1 MLAFSR
7 SFAETE
13 YPNEIIKGG
22 MPIKR
27 LLPFFLPDLKA
38 YVLLFWLRR
47 SVKFCCWFARDVIKV
62 LLVQLRMK
70 FPVFQNRS
78 SQDPEDALG
87 RMDRA
92 VYDRNHRL
100 SAGLSVSAEFGRVQ
114 GALILTQGNGKF
126 LRIKHVVESSLP
138 IPESVASGC
147 REVVGGRI
155 KEVGI
160 ISQFASDLAEIQA
173 NVIERLKCQAGRYV
187 DRVLAVSLSDPG
199 VWDRDFDGKISYSSF
214 SDAAKLA
221 EICGVSVI
229 DAYPS
234 RDLAVGGTGKTLES
248 LPYWMMLADRN
259 SKIASESR
267 FLVSV
272 GGDCHSYFLPA
283 SDGLD
288 AEVPLIQRYPTV
300 GVSFLELCFE
310 QQFPDVDWGTRW
322 NQMYVDGLLVDELLR
337 QWHKAI
343 GQGPD
348 NPTEV
353 ASRMAEMTANYL
365 QKYPDQ
371 ISNVVR
377 TGIRFISEQC
387 IERLVPNEAENFT
400 SESTEQAA
408 NQIRIHDQTCST
420 PSFSRFLVDVPQRFE
435 PAFLNQ
441 FSQLLGSPHV
451 AAAKEV
457 IDGMEDLQPV
467 VAAVLGLLHIDQ
479 MPANVPWLSGADCQ
493 RILGRVNP
501 GRPSNWRQLIRAMA
515 DFQPAPMKL
524 KDAI

>member
-1 MLAFSR
+1 
-7 SFAETE
+7 
-13 YPNEIIKGG
+13 
-22 MPIKR
+22 
-27 LLPFFLPDLKA
+27 
-38 YVLLFWLRR
+38 
-47 SVKFCCWFARDVIKV
+47 
-62 LLVQLRMK
+62 MK
-70 FPVFQNRS
+70 FPIFQNRS
-78 SQDPEDALG
+78 PQDPEDALG

-92 VYDRNHRL
+92 VDDRHHRL
-100 SAGLSVSAEFGRVQ
+100 SAGLSVSEEFKSVQ
-114 GALILTQGNGKF
+114 GALVLTQGNGKF

-138 IPESVASGC
+138 IPESVAIGC
-147 REVVGGRI
+147 REVVEGSI
-155 KEVGI
+155 KDVGTV
-160 ISQFASDLAEIQA
+160 SQLASDLAEIQA
-173 NVIERLKCQAGRYV
+173 NVIEHLKCQAGRYV

-229 DAYPS
+229 DSYPS

-259 SKIASESR
+259 SKIASQSR
-267 FLVSV
+267 FLVSI
-272 GGDCHSYFLPA
+272 GSLCHSYYLPA

-288 AEVPLIQRYPTV
+288 ADVPLVQRYPTV

-310 QQFPDVDWGTRW
+310 QQFPNIDWNTRW

-337 QWHKAI
+337 QWQQAV
-343 GQGPD
+343 GTGPD
-348 NPTEV
+348 DPEELSTYL
-353 ASRMAEMTANYL
+353 AEMTGSYL
-365 QKYPDQ
+365 QEYPDQ

-387 IERLVPNEAENFT
+387 VGKLVPTEDQQDAP
-400 SESTEQAA
+400 ESPAQAVS
-408 NQIRIHDQTCST
+408 QFRIHDQND
-420 PSFSRFLVDVPQRFE
+420 PPAMLSRFLVDAPNRIE
-435 PAFLNQ
+435 AAFLNQ
-441 FSQLLGSPHV
+441 FSQLLGDPQV
-451 AAAKEV
+451 APANEV
-457 IDGMEDLQPV
+457 IDGMGDLQPV

-501 GRPSNWRQLIRAMA
+501 GRPSSWRQLIRAMA

>member
-1 MLAFSR
+1 
-7 SFAETE
+7 
-13 YPNEIIKGG
+13 
-22 MPIKR
+22 
-27 LLPFFLPDLKA
+27 
-38 YVLLFWLRR
+38 
-47 SVKFCCWFARDVIKV
+47 
-62 LLVQLRMK
+62 MK
-70 FPVFQNRS
+70 FPIFQNRS

-100 SAGLSVSAEFGRVQ
+100 SAGLSVSAEFESVQ
-114 GALILTQGNGKF
+114 GALVLTQGNGKF
-126 LRIKHVVESSLP
+126 LRIKHVVEFSLP
-138 IPESVASGC
+138 IPESVAKGC
-147 REVVGGRI
+147 REVVAGTI
-155 KEVGI
+155 KEVGAI
-160 ISQFASDLAEIQA
+160 AQLASDLAEIQA
-173 NVIERLKCQAGRYV
+173 NVIEHLKCQAGRYV

-221 EICGVSVI
+221 EISGVSVI
-229 DAYPS
+229 DSYPS

-259 SKIASESR
+259 SKIASQSR

-272 GGDCHSYFLPA
+272 GSTCHSYYLPA

-288 AEVPLIQRYPTV
+288 ANVPLIQRYPTV
-300 GVSFLELCFE
+300 GVSFLESCFE
-310 QQFPDVDWGTRW
+310 REFPDVDWSHRW

-337 QWHKAI
+337 DWHQAVEEW
-343 GQGPD
+343 PEEEWSEDLSELD
-348 NPTEV
+348 NQLTEL
-353 ASRMAEMTANYL
+353 AAGYL
-365 QKYPDQ
+365 KKNPGET
-371 ISNVVR
+371 SNVVK
-377 TGIRFISEQC
+377 TGIRFLSERC
-387 IERLVPNEAENFT
+387 LGKLVPHE
-400 SESTEQAA
+400 TEPFAPEVPVEVVSQF
-408 NQIRIHDQTCST
+408 RIHDQND
-420 PSFSRFLVDVPQRFE
+420 PPVLQSRFLVDVPKRFE

-441 FSQLLGSPHV
+441 FSQLLGEPQV
-451 AAAKEV
+451 AAASEV
-457 IDGMEDLQPV
+457 VEGMGDLQPV

>member
-1 MLAFSR
+1 
-7 SFAETE
+7 
-13 YPNEIIKGG
+13 
-22 MPIKR
+22 
-27 LLPFFLPDLKA
+27 
-38 YVLLFWLRR
+38 
-47 SVKFCCWFARDVIKV
+47 
-62 LLVQLRMK
+62 MK
-70 FPVFQNRS
+70 FPIFQNRS
-78 SQDPEDALG
+78 PQDPEDALG

-92 VYDRNHRL
+92 VHDRNHRL
-100 SAGLSVSAEFGRVQ
+100 SAGLSVSAEFGSVQ
-114 GALILTQGNGKF
+114 GALVLTQGNGKF
-126 LRIKHVVESSLP
+126 LRIKHVAESSLP

-147 REVVGGRI
+147 REVVDGSI
-155 KEVGI
+155 KEVGV
-160 ISQFASDLAEIQA
+160 ISQLASDLAEIQA

-187 DRVLAVSLSDPG
+187 DRVLAVSLLDPG

-259 SKIASESR
+259 SKIASQSR

-300 GVSFLELCFE
+300 GISFLELCFE
-310 QQFPDVDWGTRW
+310 QQFPEVDWSTRW
-322 NQMYVDGLLVDELLR
+322 NQMYVDGLQVDELLR
-337 QWHKAI
+337 QWH
-343 GQGPD
+343 QVNEEGPV
-348 NPTEV
+348 NPAEL
-353 ASRMAEMTANYL
+353 ARDMAEMTASYL
-365 QKYPDQ
+365 QTYPDQ

-387 IERLVPNEAENFT
+387 IEKLVPNETENFT
-400 SESTEQAA
+400 SDSSKQVAS
-408 NQIRIHDQTCST
+408 QFRIHGQASLAAPT
-420 PSFSRFLVDVPQRFE
+420 SRFLVDVPQRFE

-441 FSQLLGSPHV
+441 FSQLLGNPQV
-451 AAAKEV
+451 AAAKDV

-479 MPANVPWLSGADCQ
+479 MPANVPWLSGANCQ

>member
-1 MLAFSR
+1 M
-7 SFAETE
+7 
-13 YPNEIIKGG
+13 
-22 MPIKR
+22 
-27 LLPFFLPDLKA
+27 
-38 YVLLFWLRR
+38 
-47 SVKFCCWFARDVIKV
+47 ARDVIKV

-70 FPVFQNRS
+70 FPIFQNRS

-92 VYDRNHRL
+92 VHDRNHRL
-100 SAGLSVSAEFGRVQ
+100 SAGLSVSAEFEVVQ
-114 GALILTQGNGKF
+114 GALVLTQGNGKF
-126 LRIKHVVESSLP
+126 LRIKHVAESSLP
-138 IPESVASGC
+138 IPESVATGC
-147 REVVGGRI
+147 REVVEGRI
-155 KEVGI
+155 KEVGA
-160 ISQFASDLAEIQA
+160 ISQLASDLAEIQA

-187 DRVLAVSLSDPG
+187 DRVLAVSLADPG

-229 DAYPS
+229 DSYPS

-248 LPYWMMLADRN
+248 LPYWMILADRN
-259 SKIASESR
+259 SKIASQSR
-267 FLVSV
+267 FLVSI
-272 GGDCHSYFLPA
+272 GGVCHSYFLPA

-288 AEVPLIQRYPTV
+288 ADVPLIQRYPTV
-300 GVSFLELCFE
+300 GVSFLEKCFE
-310 QQFPDVDWGTRW
+310 QQFPEVDWNARW

-337 QWHKAI
+337 DWQQAVS
-343 GQGPD
+343 QSPD
-348 NPTEV
+348 DSTELEIQLTEV
-353 ASRMAEMTANYL
+353 TARYL
-365 QKYPDQ
+365 QKNPDQ
-371 ISNVVR
+371 ICNVVK
-377 TGIRFISEQC
+377 TGIRFISEVC
-387 IERLVPNEAENFT
+387 VGKLVP
-400 SESTEQAA
+400 SESKDLTPGSPTQVVR
-408 NQIRIHDQTCST
+408 QFRIHDQVD
-420 PSFSRFLVDVPQRFE
+420 PPALQSRFLVDAPKQFE

-441 FSQLLGSPHV
+441 FSQLLGEPQV
-451 AAAKEV
+451 AAAREV
-457 IDGMEDLQPV
+457 IDGMGDLQPV

>member
-1 MLAFSR
+1 
-7 SFAETE
+7 
-13 YPNEIIKGG
+13 
-22 MPIKR
+22 
-27 LLPFFLPDLKA
+27 
-38 YVLLFWLRR
+38 
-47 SVKFCCWFARDVIKV
+47 
-62 LLVQLRMK
+62 MK
-70 FPVFQNRS
+70 FPIFQNRS
-78 SQDPEDALG
+78 PQNPEDALG

-100 SAGLSVSAEFGRVQ
+100 SAGLSVSAEFESVR
-114 GALILTQGNGKF
+114 GALVLTQGNGKF

-138 IPESVASGC
+138 IAESVASGC
-147 REVVGGRI
+147 REVVDGSI
-155 KEVGI
+155 KEVGM
-160 ISQFASDLAEIQA
+160 ISQLASDLAEIQA
-173 NVIERLKCQAGRYV
+173 NVVERLKCQAGRYV

-267 FLVSV
+267 FLVSI

-322 NQMYVDGLLVDELLR
+322 NQMYVDGLLVDGLLR
-337 QWHKAI
+337 GWHQVSS
-343 GQGPD
+343 QGAR
-348 NPTEV
+348 NPAEV
-353 ASRMAEMTANYL
+353 ASRMAEMTVNYL
-365 QKYPDQ
+365 QQYPDQ

-387 IERLVPNEAENFT
+387 LEKLVPNETQNFT
-400 SESTEQAA
+400 SESTQGGA
-408 NQIRIHDQTCST
+408 NQIRIHDQTRST
-420 PSFSRFLVDVPQRFE
+420 PSFSRFLVNAPQRFE

-441 FSQLLGSPHV
+441 FSQLLGNPHV
-451 AAAKEV
+451 AAAKDV

-467 VAAVLGLLHIDQ
+467 VSAVLGLLHIDQ
-479 MPANVPWLSGADCQ
+479 MPANVPWLSGANCQ